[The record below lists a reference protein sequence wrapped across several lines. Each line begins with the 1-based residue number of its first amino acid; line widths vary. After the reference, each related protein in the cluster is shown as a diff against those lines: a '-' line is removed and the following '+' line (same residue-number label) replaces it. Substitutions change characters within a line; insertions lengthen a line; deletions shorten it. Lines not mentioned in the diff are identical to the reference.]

1 MRLHHHSIDITLC
14 TASASIFISRQHQNS
29 SLSPP
34 FSFDTYNRISG
45 QCLSPCGPS
54 PAGSCGGE
62 RGGVR
67 ACVRACVC
75 VPWSWAS
82 SYECG
87 GHPKQ
92 LATAFGDSEVG
103 RRREGARDVSS
114 HIRCAVIATTPTRID
129 LDRSCALHVNQRHL
143 LRRSRTAS
151 QTPHS
156 RKHTRTHAHT
166 LSHTPTY
173 TLGHR
178 ASPARTIFRGCPFAQ
193 ATPLTLPLA
202 TVPERKHQLAKM
214 GYEDS
219 VYLAKL
225 AEQAERYEGESPVP
239 LQSIPHSLTLRQKW
253 SRT

>member
-1 MRLHHHSIDITLC
+1 MRGFMIAPQVCHDVTTQREKLKLHASRDWDPTLRLHHHSIDITLC

-82 SYECG
+82 SYECD

-166 LSHTPTY
+166 HTLTHTHIHTWASRQSCSYHFSRLSF
-173 TLGHR
+173 R
-178 ASPARTIFRGCPFAQ
+178 ASYTTDT
-193 ATPLTLPLA
+193 AT
-202 TVPERKHQLAKM
+202 
-214 GYEDS
+214 
-219 VYLAKL
+219 
-225 AEQAERYEGESPVP
+225 RYSP
-239 LQSIPHSLTLRQKW
+239 
-253 SRT
+253 